1 MEEHGLIIRKKN
13 AGIVVIRAQ
22 RTSACDGCA
31 SKNTCGTGGAGNEML
46 IEADNPVGADV
57 GDRVVFT
64 VGAGSVLK
72 AGLMLYLVPVIS
84 FIAGVVLGQTVS
96 VRVLPGQNP
105 DLVSGALGVIFL
117 AAAFAGLKV
126 YGSMM
131 EKGKSFRPRVLRV
144 V

>member
-1 MEEHGLIIRKKN
+1 
-13 AGIVVIRAQ
+13 
-22 RTSACDGCA
+22 
-31 SKNTCGTGGAGNEML
+31 ML

-57 GDRVVFT
+57 GDMVVFT